1 MASGK
6 LAPGFTRWPN
16 VQIWRDGILRWKWV
30 LRDGLAGPVVVGP
43 GKARTRFGARRAAAR
58 ALREATGER
67 S

>member
-16 VQIWRDGILRWKWV
+16 VQIWHDGILRWKWV
-30 LRDGLAGPVVVGP
+30 LRDGATGPVVVGP
-43 GKARTRFGARRAAAR
+43 EKARTRFGARRAARR
-58 ALREATGER
+58 ALRKATGER